1 MKKYTSITGYLER
14 FSLFGLGK
22 LKIRWHKILS
32 ADGTPYCHNHPFH
45 YVSIIIKGQYT
56 EEIIKCD
63 RLIEKTHKIGSIIIR
78 SAKTHHRIKEAK
90 NCRTLFFAWDSPN
103 KWSLKAHKD
112 IICPSFNK
120 PSISSIYRRKINGK
134 ELYCKFDEFWFIGSE
149 KIEEAKN
156 ETRLSIYQVEPW
168 IA

>member
-1 MKKYTSITGYLER
+1 MKKYASITGYLER
-14 FSLFGLGK
+14 FSILNLGK

-56 EEIIKCD
+56 EEFIKD
-63 RLIEKTHKIGSIIIR
+63 DKLQQKTHKVGAIIIR
-78 SAKTHHRIKEAK
+78 SAKTHHRIKEVK
-90 NCRTLFFAWDSPN
+90 DCRTLFFAWNCSN

-112 IICPSFNK
+112 IQCSSFNT
-120 PSISSIYRRKINGK
+120 PSLVGIYRRQINGK
-134 ELYCKFDEFWFIGSE
+134 ELYCKFDGFWFIGAE
-149 KIEEAKN
+149 DIEQAKK